1 SYFTFVFVGFRFT
14 LWVLKSK
21 VAGNMFQQLFQRTI
35 CMRRVIVN
43 MRLLQSLPCATW
55 CMVLAISL
63 GVVAKY
69 AEKR

>member
-1 SYFTFVFVGFRFT
+1 MGSQI
-14 LWVLKSK
+14 KSCRQYVSAIVSK
-21 VAGNMFQQLFQRTI
+21 DNMYAP
-35 CMRRVIVN
+35 CDVN